1 MKPRIPLTPT
11 LALPKVKCPE
21 LRQLPKSPRPHGMTY
36 RHQNPGS
43 PTKLIAP
50 HVNEPFLDPNHPA
63 ARASRRKEP
72 WMVSWNNS
80 RSEAFRVVAAPQA
93 MLFRPDVVHD
103 PFFGLMFEKW
113 EDKVKRLAD
122 SSSSSTTAGPPTPA
136 SRKGKEKE
144 TLVPD
149 AHTNPEEALLEE
161 EGLAATD
168 RYVARRKNV
177 LSKAVPM
184 SVMFA
189 TNKAKM
195 GGKPSYMSKVKK
207 RVKGAIALVVNQG
220 AKVVEE
226 QTRMKDGTLQVQKKV
241 VCDLQEVE
249 DMMKG
254 KSWVVPGALCL
265 LIFRFIAF

>member
-1 MKPRIPLTPT
+1 
-11 LALPKVKCPE
+11 
-21 LRQLPKSPRPHGMTY
+21 
-36 RHQNPGS
+36 
-43 PTKLIAP
+43 
-50 HVNEPFLDPNHPA
+50 
-63 ARASRRKEP
+63 
-72 WMVSWNNS
+72 
-80 RSEAFRVVAAPQA
+80 

-113 EDKVKRLAD
+113 EDKVRRLAE
-122 SSSSSTTAGPPTPA
+122 SSSSTTTTEPPSPPFA

-144 TLVPD
+144 TLIPD
-149 AHTNPEEALLEE
+149 VETHTE
-161 EGLAATD
+161 EGLTATD

-241 VCDLQEVE
+241 VCDLQEV

-265 LIFRFIAF
+265 LVFPFIAF

>member
-11 LALPKVKCPE
+11 PALPKVKCPE

-36 RHQNPGS
+36 RHQNPGT

-63 ARASRRKEP
+63 VRASKRKEP

-80 RSEAFRVVAAPQA
+80 RSEAFRVVAAPKA

-103 PFFGLMFEKW
+103 PLFGLMFEKW
-113 EDKVKRLAD
+113 EDKVTRLAD
-122 SSSSSTTAGPPTPA
+122 SSSGSVATGPPTHPPPT

-144 TLVPD
+144 TLAPD
-149 AHTNPEEALLEE
+149 AQTNTEAFLD
-161 EGLAATD
+161 EGLTATD

-226 QTRMKDGTLQVQKKV
+226 QTQMEDGTLQVQKKV
-241 VCDLQEVE
+241 VCDLQEV

-265 LIFRFIAF
+265 LVFPFIAF